1 MRKER
6 RMTTST
12 SKYEDIRR
20 AGGDLMEELLDGRVR
35 LEVFGALCSLKTFT
49 IDGKRVNEDDFFT
62 QDDHGRDYAE
72 EYACGNMVGTP
83 VKPTIK
89 VLKKYKLTEEEFDVV
104 SEAAADLVSFGN
116 CGWCV

>member
-1 MRKER
+1 
-6 RMTTST
+6 
-12 SKYEDIRR
+12 
-20 AGGDLMEELLDGRVR
+20 MEELLDGRVR

-62 QDDHGRDYAE
+62 QDDHFGHDRED
-72 EYACGNMVGTP
+72 YACGNMVGTP